1 MKIEHVAI
9 WVRDI
14 EKLCNFYQKYF
25 NATIGPLYHNP
36 VKGFSSRFITFDGG
50 ARLEVM
56 NRGDIQSSI
65 SYPHFGW
72 CHVAISLGS
81 KENVD
86 KLTAQME
93 DEGITVVGKP
103 RTTGDGYYE
112 SVVQDPEGNLIELT
126 V

>member
-9 WVRDI
+9 WVQDI
-14 EKLCNFYQKYF
+14 EKICGFYQKYF

-36 VKGFSSRFITFDGG
+36 VKGFSSRFLTFDGG
-50 ARLEVM
+50 ARLEIM
-56 NRGDIQSSI
+56 NRRDIQSSI
-65 SYPHFGW
+65 SYEHLGW
-72 CHVAISLGS
+72 AHISLSLGS
-81 KENVD
+81 KEMVD
-86 KLTAQME
+86 KLTQQME

-126 V
+126 I